1 MPSFQNPFRRTSDG
15 SDTPADSGAADADGA
30 GSDENLVD
38 DESGEWLAYELH
50 AMASETRRMLAQ
62 LLLAD
67 EVVHSWQGT
76 TLLAHESVEAQVDAL
91 LEEVEAA
98 TNPDLDP
105 DKAQVA
111 FEMEGW
117 SAELQALLSERLSQA
132 AVPHEFDD
140 DGDLVCHEE
149 DEEQVELVIEDLLA
163 RAADDGL
170 EELEGLEV
178 NALLSAMFEAVDRLR
193 RDGNDAQGV
202 KRSVEHGRRIAGVA
216 TPFGFPASAWAAI
229 RENCESLA
237 DMLED
242 EGSDEEDIHDLAA
255 RLRDTLVRMI

>member
-15 SDTPADSGAADADGA
+15 SDLLAADA
-30 GSDENLVD
+30 SDDASEDDIVD
-38 DESGEWLAYELH
+38 DETGEWLAYELH

-76 TLLAHESVEAQVDAL
+76 TLLAHESVEEQVDAL

-105 DKAQVA
+105 DKPQVA

-117 SAELQALLSERLSQA
+117 SSELRALLSERLSQA
-132 AVPHEFDD
+132 AVAHEFDD
-140 DGDLVCHEE
+140 DDLVCHEE

-163 RAADDGL
+163 RSADDGL

-178 NALLSAMFEAVDRLR
+178 NELLSAMFEAVDRLR
-193 RDGNDAQGV
+193 RDGNDAQGA

-229 RENCESLA
+229 RDNCESLA
-237 DMLED
+237 EMLEAG
-242 EGSDEEDIHDLAA
+242 ESDEEDIHDLSA

>member
-15 SDTPADSGAADADGA
+15 TEPPPDDTVVDDAGAD
-30 GSDENLVD
+30 ELVD
-38 DESGEWLAYELH
+38 DEAGQWLAYELH
-50 AMASETRRMLAQ
+50 EMASESRRMLAQ

-76 TLLAHESVEAQVDAL
+76 TLLAHESVEEQVDAL
-91 LEEVEAA
+91 LEEVEAES
-98 TNPDLDP
+98 NPELDP
-105 DKAQVA
+105 EKEQVA

-117 SAELQALLSERLSQA
+117 STELQALLSERLSQA
-132 AVPHEFDD
+132 AVPHAFDE

-149 DEEQVELVIEDLLA
+149 DEEQAELIIEDLLA

-178 NALLSAMFEAVDRLR
+178 NELLSAMFEAVDRLR

-229 RENCESLA
+229 RDNCAALA
-237 DMLED
+237 DLLEAEDGD
-242 EGSDEEDIHDLAA
+242 EDDILDLAH

>member
-15 SDTPADSGAADADGA
+15 TESPTDETAPGEEAEADD
-30 GSDENLVD
+30 LVD
-38 DESGEWLAYELH
+38 DEAGEWLAYELH
-50 AMASETRRMLAQ
+50 EMASESRRMLAQ

-91 LEEVEAA
+91 LDEVEAA
-98 TNPDLDP
+98 SNPELDP
-105 DKAQVA
+105 DKEQVA

-117 SAELQALLSERLSQA
+117 SSELRALFSERLSQA
-132 AVPHEFDD
+132 AVPHAFDD

-178 NALLSAMFEAVDRLR
+178 NELLSSMFEAVDRLR

-229 RENCESLA
+229 RDNCAGLA
-237 DMLED
+237 DLLED
-242 EGSDEEDIHDLAA
+242 EDADEDDIHDLAH

>member
-1 MPSFQNPFRRTSDG
+1 VPSFQNPFRKTSGGVD
-15 SDTPADSGAADADGA
+15 SPTADNDAAESVPD
-30 GSDENLVD
+30 LVD

-76 TLLAHESVEAQVDAL
+76 TLLAHESVEEQVDAL

-105 DKAQVA
+105 DKPQVA

-117 SAELQALLSERLSQA
+117 SSELQAVLSERLSQA
-132 AVPHEFDD
+132 AVPHEFDE
-140 DGDLVCHEE
+140 GDLVCHEE

-178 NALLSAMFEAVDRLR
+178 NELLSAMFEAVDRLR

-202 KRSVEHGRRIAGVA
+202 KRSVEHGRRLAGVA

-229 RENCESLA
+229 REQCESLA
-237 DMLED
+237 DMLEAED
-242 EGSDEEDIHDLAA
+242 SDEDDIHDLAA